1 MTNHH
6 YVTMLKYKGRI
17 RFTPHYLDPKATKG
31 FEDVIIISK
40 EGQQFVLN
48 NCLFAAIRYG
58 HYQVLKWVAATY
70 KEWLETS
77 LVRFLAH
84 DFLDGPRQRRAFWA
98 DLASFVDMGR
108 LFVIRRNYREIRL

>member
-48 NCLFAAIRYG
+48 NCLFAAISNLCRKMALGQAYFFD
-58 HYQVLKWVAATY
+58 VLKITQG
-70 KEWLETS
+70 
-77 LVRFLAH
+77 FL
-84 DFLDGPRQRRAFWA
+84 R
-98 DLASFVDMGR
+98 
-108 LFVIRRNYREIRL
+108 